1 MVLSC
6 QKGVNVTTF
15 TNYATTDAY
24 QQTPSKAIVSKF
36 NAATGQ
42 RNYSTYLDDNL
53 NISHLI
59 NTDNNIYALGFVGS
73 RALVDSNLLN
83 QSYQSS
89 YGGNVDLYLGKF
101 TKNMVPIWGTYI
113 GGSDMEFLEPTSSFI
128 HKNDALYFSYFS
140 SSVIFFNTPNM
151 SQNVQLDNANQVVM
165 EFSDT
170 GNLVWGTY
178 FGGEGTETYSNISVL
193 NDDTFYITGDT
204 YSFQN
209 IATIGS
215 YQEIFSRNPN
225 NHISVKHSNSYIAKF
240 APEDALSLSDVSE
253 VRFQIFPNPVKNG
266 TFTIVGD
273 IKEGSILE
281 IYTVLGQ
288 KINTQKLIGGFINK
302 VHISDLSSGT
312 YLLRIKDVTNSFT
325 TKLLVN

>member
-1 MVLSC
+1 
-6 QKGVNVTTF
+6 
-15 TNYATTDAY
+15 
-24 QQTPSKAIVSKF
+24 
-36 NAATGQ
+36 
-42 RNYSTYLDDNL
+42 
-53 NISHLI
+53 
-59 NTDNNIYALGFVGS
+59 
-73 RALVDSNLLN
+73 
-83 QSYQSS
+83 
-89 YGGNVDLYLGKF
+89 
-101 TKNMVPIWGTYI
+101 
-113 GGSDMEFLEPTSSFI
+113 
-128 HKNDALYFSYFS
+128 
-140 SSVIFFNTPNM
+140 M

-165 EFSDT
+165 KFSDT